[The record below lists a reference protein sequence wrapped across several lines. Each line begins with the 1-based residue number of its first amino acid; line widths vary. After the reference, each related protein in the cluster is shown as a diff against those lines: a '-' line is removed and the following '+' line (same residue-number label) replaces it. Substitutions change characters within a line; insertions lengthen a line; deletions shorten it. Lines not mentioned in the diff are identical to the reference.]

1 MSLIPPKSKLELI
14 ADVIDYLRSRYPSI
28 DLIPGTV
35 ARDLLVE
42 APMEYIAHNI
52 TQVNFIGETLNL
64 DTLYTVA
71 TSNEKRV
78 EYANNYDMSVSDV
91 QNIIA
96 AIIDL
101 YATNYSIGRSMGTK
115 SSGYLTFFSRT
126 KPTVASTIPAGTIC
140 RVPNTNLTFRT
151 LTSVTMPAN
160 PTGTDANKY
169 YDSLNNYWRVSV
181 SAESLLVGSSA
192 NVPAQAITQCDLT
205 TIALEV
211 RNQERFSGG
220 SDAEDD
226 ASLLSRIKTALTG
239 NFRGT
244 ADSILNSIRNFP
256 TVKDAVIAY
265 KYGDT
270 NKVRQNITNAI
281 DVFIYANTV
290 YSHSESIP
298 GLVSGNLVNTT
309 DAFLLTKSFV
319 SNIASVTFGTFV
331 APTRSYSL
339 SLASNIN
346 EATYGESYISFLPI
360 PANVISD
367 STGSGIAYTVNIPAT
382 GVTDVYGAF
391 PEFVEGAQVASNIVV
406 YKKPKTASVWSEVLN
421 LGDGSSYATYRTIGG
436 RQALVLPLETLD
448 TTNYAYGVKL
458 LPAPTDTITI
468 DYFYSG
474 QDLTNVSNYLNS
486 SANHFVGQ
494 DIRVYPAVPVAV
506 VMDVIVQ
513 ITQDS
518 DYGTAD
524 RAAAVKEHIMSV
536 IAGYDLGV
544 EINQAELVSEILTVA
559 GVVDVQIPFTKLK
572 PKYVYDSSGVK
583 VANDST
589 AVTDIVLSAIQYPY
603 FEYASDLKV
612 TAQTGIIGLG
622 IN

>member
-1 MSLIPPKSKLELI
+1 MSLIPAKSKLELI

-52 TQVNFIGETLNL
+52 TQVNFIGEMLNL

-71 TSNEKRV
+71 VSNEKRV
-78 EYANNYDMSVSDV
+78 EYANNYDLTVSDV
-91 QNIIA
+91 QNIIT

-101 YATNYSIGRSMGTK
+101 YAANYSIGRSMGTK

-126 KPTVASTIPAGTIC
+126 KPTATSSIPAGTVC
-140 RVPNTNLTFRT
+140 RIANTNLTFRT
-151 LTSVTMPAN
+151 LAAVTMPAN

-169 YDSLNNYWRVSV
+169 YDSLNNFWRVSV
-181 SAESLLVGSSA
+181 SAESLLVGSAA

-205 TIALEV
+205 TISLEV
-211 RNQERFSGG
+211 INTERFSGG

-256 TVKDAVIAY
+256 NVKDAVIAY

-290 YSHSESIP
+290 YSYTESIP
-298 GLVSGNLVNTT
+298 GLVSGSLVNTS
-309 DAFLLTKSFV
+309 DAFLLAKPFV
-319 SNIASVTFGTFV
+319 SNVASVAFGTFTS
-331 APTRSYSL
+331 PSRSYSL

-346 EATYGESYISFLPI
+346 EAVYGESYISFLPI

-367 STGSGIAYTVNIPAT
+367 STGSGLAYTVNIPAT
-382 GVTDVYGAF
+382 GITDVYGAF
-391 PEFVEGAQVASNIVV
+391 PEFVAGNPVVSNIVI
-406 YKKPKTASVWSEVLN
+406 YSKPKTSTAWSTIIPLD
-421 LGDGSSYATYRTIGG
+421 LATYRTIGG
-436 RQALVLPLETLD
+436 RQALVLPTTIFD
-448 TTNYAYGVKL
+448 TTNYDYGVKL

-468 DYFYSG
+468 SYFYSG
-474 QDLTNVSNYLNS
+474 QDLTDVSNYLNG

-494 DIRVYPAVPVAV
+494 DIRVYPAIPVAIK
-506 VMDVIVQ
+506 MEVIVQ
-513 ITQDS
+513 ISQDPA
-518 DYGTAD
+518 YGIAD
-524 RAAAVKEHIMSV
+524 RAAAVKEHVLSV
-536 IAGYDLGV
+536 IAKYNLGV
-544 EINQAELVSEILTVA
+544 EVNQSELVSEILTVA
-559 GVVDVQIPFTKLK
+559 GVIDVQIPFTTLK
-572 PKYVYDSSGVK
+572 PKYLYNTAGVK
-583 VANDST
+583 VENTSNE
-589 AVTDIVLSAIQYPY
+589 VTDILLAATQYPY
-603 FEYASDLKV
+603 FEYATDLKV

-622 IN
+622 IR